1 MNHTDYTARALIN
14 RQKRQRQLRYHFMA
28 AILSL
33 VLILAISILF
43 ISFSTEANDMEHQP
57 SYKYYK
63 SIKISKGDTL
73 WSIANDHYDSDHYKD
88 INAYVAEVKKL
99 NSLTSDNIV
108 AGNYVIVPYY
118 ASEFV
123 SDQSAFPLK

>member
-1 MNHTDYTARALIN
+1 MNNTDYATKALIN
-14 RQKRQRQLRYHFMA
+14 RQKRKRQVRFHIMA
-28 AILSL
+28 VILSL
-33 VLILAISILF
+33 VLILAISLLF

-63 SIKISKGDTL
+63 SIEISKGDTL
-73 WSIANDHYDSDHYKD
+73 WSIANDNFDSAHYKD
-88 INAYVAEVKKL
+88 INEYVTEVKKI

-108 AGNYVIVPYY
+108 AGSHVIVPYY

-123 SDQSAFPLK
+123 SE